1 MARIYIIEDNEAI
14 REAVKGYL
22 ELNEHEV
29 VQFGKIAGVLESID
43 VKKPDIIIID
53 VMLPDGNGFN
63 LAKQIRKKSNVPF
76 IFLTAR
82 DQESDRITGFEIGAD
97 DYVVKP
103 FSPRELVLRI
113 EAVLK
118 RTAPPAATPDNAI
131 SKWILASPTG
141 QANMSE
147 GSPPQAKNILEI
159 DKNSHTIKEN
169 GKNIDLTAAE
179 WKIVSYLSGNSGIV
193 LSREKLLGE
202 SLDYFY
208 DGSDRIIDTHIK
220 NIRSKMQN
228 QNWIKTIRSFGY
240 KFEGKQEKL

>member
-29 VQFGKIAGVLESID
+29 VQFGKIAKVLETID
-43 VKKPDIIIID
+43 VKKPDLIIID

-63 LAKQIRKKSNVPF
+63 LSKQIRKKSNVPF
-76 IFLTAR
+76 IFLTAK

-103 FSPRELVLRI
+103 FSPRELVLRV
-113 EAVLK
+113 EAILK
-118 RTAPPAATPDNAI
+118 RTSPSSADNNNVI
-131 SKWILASPTG
+131 SKWILG
-141 QANMSE
+141 
-147 GSPPQAKNILEI
+147 KDILDI
-159 DKNSHTIKEN
+159 NKKSHTIKEN
-169 GKNIDLTAAE
+169 GNDIELTAAE
-179 WKIVSYLSGNSGIV
+179 WKIVNYLSENSGIV

-208 DGSDRIIDTHIK
+208 EGSERIIDTHIK
-220 NIRSKMQN
+220 NIRSKMKN
-228 QNWIKTIRSFGY
+228 QNWFKTIRGFGY
-240 KFEGKQEKL
+240 KFEGKQEKS

>member
-1 MARIYIIEDNEAI
+1 MARIYIVEDNESI

-29 VQFGKIAGVLESID
+29 LQFAKIANVLESID
-43 VKKPDIIIID
+43 IKKPDIIIID

-63 LAKQIRKKSNVPF
+63 LAKQIKKKSNIPF

-97 DYVVKP
+97 DYVIKP
-103 FSPRELVLRI
+103 FSPRELVLRV

-118 RTAPPAATPDNAI
+118 RTAASFAGNDNAI
-131 SKWILASPTG
+131 SKWILG
-141 QANMSE
+141 KDN
-147 GSPPQAKNILEI
+147 LVI

-169 GKNIDLTAAE
+169 EKNIDLTAAE
-179 WKIVSYLSGNSGIV
+179 WKIISYLSDNSGIL

-208 DGSDRIIDTHIK
+208 EGSERVIDTHVK
-220 NIRSKMQN
+220 NIRSKMKN
-228 QNWIKTIRSFGY
+228 QDWIKTVRGFGY
-240 KFEGKQEKL
+240 RFEGKQGKL

>member
-29 VQFGKIAGVLESID
+29 VQFGKTANVLESID

-103 FSPRELVLRI
+103 FSPRELVLRV

-118 RTAPPAATPDNAI
+118 RTAPSLPESGNVT
-131 SKWILASPTG
+131 SKWILE
-141 QANMSE
+141 ND
-147 GSPPQAKNILEI
+147 ILEI

-169 GKNIDLTAAE
+169 GKSIDLTAAE
-179 WKIVSYLSGNSGIV
+179 WKIISYLSENSGIV

-202 SLDYFY
+202 SLDYLY
-208 DGSDRIIDTHIK
+208 DGSERIIDTHIK
-220 NIRSKMQN
+220 NIRSKMKS

-240 KFEGKQEKL
+240 KFEGKQEKS

>member
-1 MARIYIIEDNEAI
+1 MARIYIIEDNEVI

-29 VQFGKIAGVLESID
+29 VQFGKIANVLETID
-43 VKKPDIIIID
+43 TKKPDIIIID

-97 DYVVKP
+97 DYIVKP
-103 FSPRELVLRI
+103 FSPRELVLRV
-113 EAVLK
+113 EAILK
-118 RTAPPAATPDNAI
+118 RTISSGTSSAGSNSGL
-131 SKWILASPTG
+131 SKWIL
-141 QANMSE
+141 N
-147 GSPPQAKNILEI
+147 KDILEI
-159 DKNSHTIKEN
+159 DKKSHTIKEN
-169 GKNIDLTAAE
+169 EKNIDLTAAE
-179 WKIVSYLSGNSGIV
+179 WKIISYLSLNSGIV
-193 LSREKLLGE
+193 ISREKLLGE

-208 DGSDRIIDTHIK
+208 EGSERIIDTHIK
-220 NIRSKMQN
+220 NIRSKMKN

-240 KFEGKQEKL
+240 KFEGKEEKA

>member
-1 MARIYIIEDNEAI
+1 MARIYIIEDNESI

-29 VQFGKIAGVLESID
+29 VQFGKIANVLESMD

-76 IFLTAR
+76 VFLTAR

-103 FSPRELVLRI
+103 FSPRELVLRV
-113 EAVLK
+113 EAILK
-118 RTAPPAATPDNAI
+118 RSTPSLPGSNNAI
-131 SKWILASPTG
+131 SKWIL
-141 QANMSE
+141 E
-147 GSPPQAKNILEI
+147 KDILEI

-169 GKNIDLTAAE
+169 GKHIELTAAE
-179 WKIVSYLSGNSGIV
+179 WKIISYLSDNSGVV
-193 LSREKLLGE
+193 LARDKLLGE

-208 DGSDRIIDTHIK
+208 DGSERIIDTHIK
-220 NIRSKMQN
+220 NIRSKLKN
-228 QNWIKTIRSFGY
+228 QEWLKTVRGFGY
-240 KFEGKQEKL
+240 KFEGKEEKL

>member
-1 MARIYIIEDNEAI
+1 MARVYLIEDNEAI

-29 VQFGKIAGVLESID
+29 VQFGKITNVLEAMD
-43 VKKPDIIIID
+43 LKNPDIIIID
-53 VMLPDGNGFN
+53 VMLPDGSGFN

-118 RTAPPAATPDNAI
+118 RTSAAGSSSNGV
-131 SKWILASPTG
+131 SKWVLD
-141 QANMSE
+141 ND
-147 GSPPQAKNILEI
+147 ILEI
-159 DKNSHTIKEN
+159 DKNSHAIKEN
-169 GKNIDLTAAE
+169 GKQIDFTAGE
-179 WKIVSYLSGNSGIV
+179 WKIVNFLSENSGIV

-208 DGSDRIIDTHIK
+208 EGSERIIDTHIK
-220 NIRSKMQN
+220 NIRSKLEN
-228 QNWIKTIRSFGY
+228 QNWVKTVRGFGY
-240 KFEGKQEKL
+240 KFEGKQEKI

>member
-29 VQFGKIAGVLESID
+29 LQFEKIANVIESID
-43 VKKPDIIIID
+43 IKKPDIIIID

-63 LAKQIRKKSNVPF
+63 LAKQIKKKSNIPF

-97 DYVVKP
+97 DYVIKP
-103 FSPRELVLRI
+103 FSPRELVLRV

-118 RTAPPAATPDNAI
+118 RTASSFAGSSNVT
-131 SKWILASPTG
+131 SKWILEKDT
-141 QANMSE
+141 
-147 GSPPQAKNILEI
+147 LVI
-159 DKNSHTIKEN
+159 DKNSHTVKEN
-169 GKNIDLTAAE
+169 EKNIELTAAE
-179 WKIVSYLSGNSGIV
+179 WKIISYLSENSGIL

-208 DGSDRIIDTHIK
+208 EGSERVIDTHVK
-220 NIRSKMQN
+220 NIRAKMKN
-228 QNWIKTIRSFGY
+228 QNWIKTVRGFGY
-240 KFEGKQEKL
+240 RFEGKQEKL

>member
-29 VQFGKIAGVLESID
+29 IQFGNITNVVESID

-53 VMLPDGNGFN
+53 IMLPDGNGFN
-63 LAKQIRKKSNVPF
+63 LAKQIRKKNNVPF

-103 FSPRELVLRI
+103 FSPRELVLRV

-118 RTAPPAATPDNAI
+118 RSGTGAKNKDYSI
-131 SKWILASPTG
+131 WIL
-141 QANMSE
+141 E
-147 GSPPQAKNILEI
+147 EDFLEI

-169 GKNIDLTAAE
+169 GKIIDLTAAE
-179 WKIVSYLSGNSGIV
+179 WKIISHLSENSGIL

-208 DGSDRIIDTHIK
+208 EGSERVIDTHIK
-220 NIRSKMQN
+220 NIRSKMRN
-228 QNWIKTIRSFGY
+228 QNWIKTVRGFGY
-240 KFEGKQEKL
+240 RFEGKQGKDNGIT